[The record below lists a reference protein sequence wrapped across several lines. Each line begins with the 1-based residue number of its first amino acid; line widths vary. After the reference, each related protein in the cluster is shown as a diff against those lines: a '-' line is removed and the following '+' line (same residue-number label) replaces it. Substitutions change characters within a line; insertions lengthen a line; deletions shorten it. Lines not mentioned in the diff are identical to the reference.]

1 MKNQNFFSNQS
12 RTYEQR
18 FPKVSPHFESILR
31 LQSVGFS
38 SQGTLL
44 ISFRDTELKRD
55 LYI

>member
-38 SQGTLL
+38 SQGTL
-44 ISFRDTELKRD
+44 
-55 LYI
+55 